1 MDAVLTS
8 FLVAFG
14 VVFVAELGDKS
25 QLITIAFSSR
35 YRWPVILVGIT
46 LAGLLMHGLAVLVGG
61 AVQEVVPERV
71 LQAVAGVAF
80 FVFGGLN
87 LRREPEGP
95 DEDDDGEVAEAM
107 ARADRSGRR
116 SVLAV
121 ASTFAVAELGDKT
134 QLATLTLAS
143 TRTPLGVW
151 LGATVGMTTA
161 NLLGLGVGVLL
172 GRHVPERTFRVGAS
186 MLFFLFGALLFW
198 QAATP

>member
-1 MDAVLTS
+1 MSGFLTS

-14 VVFVAELGDKS
+14 VVFLAELGDKS

-46 LAGLLMHGLAVLVGG
+46 LAGFLMHGLAVLVGG
-61 AVQEVVPERV
+61 AVQEFVPERV
-71 LQAVAGVAF
+71 LQAASGAAF
-80 FVFGGLN
+80 FVFGALN
-87 LRREPEGP
+87 LRGGAG
-95 DEDDDGEVAEAM
+95 DDTEEEAEA
-107 ARADRSGRR
+107 AETVERAERSGRR

-121 ASTFAVAELGDKT
+121 AGAFALAEFGDKT

-151 LGATVGMTTA
+151 LGATFGMSAA
-161 NLLGLGVGVLL
+161 NLLGLGIGLLL
-172 GRHVPERTFRVGAS
+172 GKHLPERTFRIVAS
-186 MLFFLFGALLFW
+186 VLFFLFGAVLLW